1 MFGRFEQRP
10 APAPFAEINVTPMV
24 DVMLVL
30 VVILIVT
37 APLLASAL
45 RLDLPRAEG
54 ARPAAPA
61 ASLAVSLDA
70 QAQLYLDDQPVDAA
84 VLRARLAEAAAQDP
98 QTEVQ
103 LRADGTVPYARV
115 VELIGLA
122 QAAGLTRIAFAAQPS
137 NEAHAPAAA
146 APAAPPRAAPGA
158 AR

>member
-84 VLRARLAEAAAQDP
+84 VLRARLAEAAAHDP

-137 NEAHAPAAA
+137 NEARASAA
-146 APAAPPRAAPGA
+146 AAPPRAAPGA

>member
-30 VVILIVT
+30 VVILLVT

-61 ASLAVSLDA
+61 AALAVSLDA
-70 QAQLYLDDQPVDAA
+70 QAHLYLDEQPVDAA
-84 VLRARLAEAAAQDP
+84 VLRARLVAAAAQDP

-103 LRADGTVPYARV
+103 LRADGNVAYARV
-115 VELIGLA
+115 VEVIGLA
-122 QAAGLTRIAFAAQPS
+122 QAAGLSRIAFAAQPS
-137 NEAHAPAAA
+137 DKARAPAAA
-146 APAAPPRAAPGA
+146 VPPRAAQGA